1 MLRIETRSA
10 PCNEGFRRPIAVAAV
25 VVLLI
30 GPAAA
35 REEKKEDW
43 SKPAEAAAAP
53 IEPAEE
59 TTVEFDVGDYVA
71 PPRTITDVAALLAQ
85 HEQTNA
91 AELARHREIANAEPP
106 ADASDRK
113 LAEFYRK
120 RGIAAGALGWV
131 NKQID
136 DLERALEFAKRAK
149 INSADIHFALSVA
162 HLFAGNFRK
171 TIEHRKTSISKT
183 ARKRSTSLAIRH
195 SGLAQFKA
203 QLGDFKGAE
212 ESLKHAKEYLAASN
226 RSRNRTWLP
235 LSRAQVQMGEGN
247 LLKTRGLYKEAEA
260 HLRRGLEIIESDI
273 ESGTDAKS
281 ASLYSLS
288 DVRVLFK
295 AEFHGFLAFV
305 LVRQERLI
313 EAEIEARN
321 GLTTYLRRFGRES
334 QYTAH
339 QLSGFGRVLME
350 QARIVE
356 AEQLLREAI
365 AIYQR
370 IGVATESL
378 RLAKARLILAET
390 MALQRHWQEV
400 MAEFAT
406 IESALASE
414 PSTFEQFV
422 AGSVTWGLAQIYAG
436 EAAGAVA
443 RLRAAYQRKLDQ
455 VGLEHIDTAETG
467 GVLAAALAATGQF
480 DEALAIF
487 AEVVPV
493 LTSRAHRSNDEGSTA
508 TARDQRLALILEAY
522 LGALADQP
530 APTDRGDAPAAET
543 AFEIAN
549 AARGRAVQRALAA
562 SAARAAARDP
572 ALSELVRRA
581 QDTGRQTV
589 ALYGLLAAIT
599 NQPLKDRQA
608 GLEDR
613 LRQRISM
620 LQAARGTLDAEI
632 ERGFPDYAQLI
643 NPKPPTV
650 AEARQQLRP
659 GEALI
664 ATYVGER
671 RSFVWALPKTGDIA
685 FAAVP
690 MGRDDIGFDVAYL
703 RGALDAKA
711 ATLGAIPE
719 FDVEVAHELYQA
731 LLAPVKDGW
740 LGAENLLVVAHGP
753 LGQLPFALLP
763 TEPAKLPRKEPLLFD
778 GYRAV
783 PWLAR
788 SHAVTVLPSVAS
800 LVTLRAT
807 PRGDAARRA
816 FAGFGDPWFSTEQ
829 AASGQGGATVA
840 LASRGDLALRSLP
853 IRLRSLPIMD
863 DVDSA
868 ELALL
873 PRLPDTADEVLSIA
887 LALSADPSKDVFI
900 GAAASETRVKTM
912 DLSDR
917 KVIVFA
923 THGLVSGDLNG
934 LTQPALALSS
944 PAVVGGADD
953 GLLTMGEILGLK
965 LDADW
970 VVLSACNTASGDGAG
985 AEAVSG
991 LGRAFFYAGARALL
1005 VSNWLVH
1012 SQSAKD
1018 LTTDLFR
1025 RQAADATLSR
1035 AEALR
1040 KAMLAM
1046 IDDGAY
1052 ADPATGEALFAY
1064 AHPIFWAPF
1073 TLVGDGG

>member
-1 MLRIETRSA
+1 MS
-10 PCNEGFRRPIAVAAV
+10 
-25 VVLLI
+25 
-30 GPAAA
+30 
-35 REEKKEDW
+35 
-43 SKPAEAAAAP
+43 
-53 IEPAEE
+53 
-59 TTVEFDVGDYVA
+59 
-71 PPRTITDVAALLAQ
+71 
-85 HEQTNA
+85 
-91 AELARHREIANAEPP
+91 
-106 ADASDRK
+106 
-113 LAEFYRK
+113 
-120 RGIAAGALGWV
+120 
-131 NKQID
+131 
-136 DLERALEFAKRAK
+136 
-149 INSADIHFALSVA
+149 
-162 HLFAGNFRK
+162 
-171 TIEHRKTSISKT
+171 
-183 ARKRSTSLAIRH
+183 
-195 SGLAQFKA
+195 
-203 QLGDFKGAE
+203 
-212 ESLKHAKEYLAASN
+212 
-226 RSRNRTWLP
+226 
-235 LSRAQVQMGEGN
+235 EGN
-247 LLKTRGLYKEAEA
+247 LLKTRGFYKEAEA
-260 HLRRGLEIIESDI
+260 HLRRGLEIIEADI
-273 ESGTDAKS
+273 ESGTDATSS
-281 ASLYSLS
+281 ALYRLS
-288 DVRVLFK
+288 DVRFLFK

-305 LVRQERLI
+305 LARQERLI

-378 RLAKARLILAET
+378 RLAKARLSLAET
-390 MALQRHWQEV
+390 MALQRRWTEV
-400 MAEFAT
+400 LAEYST
-406 IESALASE
+406 IESALATE
-414 PSTFEQFV
+414 PQTFEQFV

-436 EAAGAVA
+436 QAADAVA
-443 RLRAAYQRKLDQ
+443 RLRAAYDRKRDQ
-455 VGLEHIDTAETG
+455 LGREHIDSAETG
-467 GVLAAALAATGQF
+467 GVLAATLAETGRF

-493 LTSRAHRSNDEGSTA
+493 LTSRAHRSDDETSTA

-530 APTDRGDAPAAET
+530 APTDRGGLPAAET

-549 AARGRAVQRALAA
+549 AARGRSVQRALAA

-599 NQPLKDRQA
+599 NQPAGDRQA
-608 GLEDR
+608 SLEDR
-613 LRQRISM
+613 LRQRIAT
-620 LQAARGTLDAEI
+620 LQASRGTLDAEI

-650 AEARQQLRP
+650 EQARKQIRP
-659 GEALI
+659 GEALV

-671 RSFVWALPKTGDIA
+671 RSFVWALPKKGDIA
-685 FAAVP
+685 FTAVP
-690 MGRDDIGFDVAYL
+690 LGRDDIGYEVAYL
-703 RGALDAKA
+703 RRALDAKA
-711 ATLGAIPE
+711 ATLGGIPD
-719 FDVEVAHELYQA
+719 FDVEAAHGLYQA
-731 LLAPVKDGW
+731 LLAPVEAGW
-740 LGAENLLVVAHGP
+740 REAKSLLVVAHGP
-753 LGQLPFALLP
+753 LAQLPFALLP
-763 TEPAKLPRKEPLLFD
+763 TEPAEPPGEEALLFE
-778 GYRAV
+778 GYRSV

-816 FAGFGDPWFSTEQ
+816 FAGFGDPWFSTAQRDAGEPVQ
-829 AASGQGGATVA
+829 V
-840 LASRGDLALRSLP
+840 ASRGDLALRSLP
-853 IRLRSLPIMD
+853 IRLRSLPVMD
-863 DVDSA
+863 DIASA
-868 ELALL
+868 ELAQL
-873 PRLPDTADEVLSIA
+873 PRLPDTADEIRSIA
-887 LALSADPSKDVFI
+887 LALNADPSRDVFI
-900 GAAASETRVKTM
+900 GEAASEGRVKTM

-934 LTQPALALSS
+934 LTQPALALTT
-944 PAVVGGADD
+944 PAIVGGEDD

-1005 VSNWLVH
+1005 VSNWPVH

-1035 AEALR
+1035 AAALQE
-1040 KAMLAM
+1040 AMLAM
-1046 IDDGAY
+1046 IDAGAY
-1052 ADPATGEALFAY
+1052 ADPASGDALFAY

-1073 TLVGDGG
+1073 TLIGDGG

>member
-1 MLRIETRSA
+1 MLA
-10 PCNEGFRRPIAVAAV
+10 
-25 VVLLI
+25 
-30 GPAAA
+30 GPAAG

-43 SKPAEAAAAP
+43 SKSAEQTTAPAAQSDATPE
-53 IEPAEE
+53 I
-59 TTVEFDVGDYVA
+59 EFDVGDFVA
-71 PPRTITDVAALLAQ
+71 PPRTITDVAALLEQ
-85 HEQTNA
+85 HGQTNA
-91 AELARHREIANAEPP
+91 AELAKHREIASAEPP
-106 ADASDRK
+106 AEASDWK
-113 LAEFYRK
+113 LTEFYRK
-120 RGIAAGALGWV
+120 RGIAAGALGRV
-131 NKQID
+131 KKQID
-136 DLERALEFAKRAK
+136 DLERALAFAKRAK
-149 INSADIHFALSVA
+149 VNSADIHFALSVA
-162 HLFAGNFRK
+162 HLYAGSFRK
-171 TIEHRKTSISKT
+171 AIEHRKISISKT
-183 ARKRSTSLAIRH
+183 ARKRTISLVARH
-195 SGLAQFKA
+195 GGLAQFKA
-203 QLGDFKGAE
+203 QFGDFKGAE
-212 ESLKHAKEYLAASN
+212 ESLKRAKDYLAASN
-226 RSRNRTWLP
+226 RSRDRAWLP
-235 LSRAQVQMGEGN
+235 LTRALVQMSEGN

-273 ESGTDAKS
+273 ESGTDATS
-281 ASLYSLS
+281 ASLYRLS
-288 DVRVLFK
+288 DLRVLFK

-305 LVRQERLI
+305 LARQERLI

-321 GLTTYLRRFGRES
+321 GLTTSLRRFGRES

-378 RLAKARLILAET
+378 SLAKARLSLAET

-406 IESALASE
+406 IESALATE
-414 PSTFEQFV
+414 PRTFDQFV
-422 AGSVTWGLAQIYAG
+422 AGSVTWGLAQVYAG

-443 RLRAAYQRKLDQ
+443 RLRAAYDRKRDQLGLD
-455 VGLEHIDTAETG
+455 HIDTAETG
-467 GVLAAALAATGQF
+467 GVLAAALAETGDF
-480 DEALAIF
+480 DDALAIF

-493 LTSRAHRSNDEGSTA
+493 LTSRAHRSDDETSTA

-522 LGALADQP
+522 MGALADQP
-530 APTDRGDAPAAET
+530 APSDRGDAPAAET

-581 QDTGRQTV
+581 QDAGRQTV

-599 NQPLKDRQA
+599 NQPAGDRQA

-613 LRQRISM
+613 LRQRIAM
-620 LQAARGTLDAEI
+620 LQALRGKLDAEI

-643 NPKPPTV
+643 DPKPPTV

-671 RSFVWALPKTGDIA
+671 RSFVWALPKQGDIA
-685 FAAVP
+685 FATVP
-690 MGRDDIGFDVAYL
+690 LGRDDIGYEVAYL
-703 RGALDAKA
+703 RRALDAKA
-711 ATLGAIPE
+711 TTLGGIPE
-719 FDVEVAHELYQA
+719 FDVEAAHDLFKA
-731 LLAPVKDGW
+731 LLEPVEAGW
-740 LGAENLLVVAHGP
+740 RDADSLLVVAHGP

-763 TEPAKLPRKEPLLFD
+763 TEPATLPGEQGILFD
-778 GYRAV
+778 GYRTV

-807 PRGDAARRA
+807 PRGDTNRRA
-816 FAGFGDPWFSTEQ
+816 FAGFGDPWFSAAQRDAGEPVQ
-829 AASGQGGATVA
+829 LASGSG
-840 LASRGDLALRSLP
+840 LELRGLP
-853 IRLRSLPIMD
+853 IRLRSLPVMD
-863 DVDSA
+863 DVASA
-868 ELALL
+868 ELAQL

-887 LALSADPSKDVFI
+887 LALNADPSKDVFI
-900 GAAASETRVKTM
+900 GAAASEAQVKTM

-944 PAVVGGADD
+944 PAVVGGDDD
-953 GLLTMGEILGLK
+953 GLLTMGEILELK

-985 AEAVSG
+985 AEAISG

-1005 VSNWLVH
+1005 VSNWPVH
-1012 SQSAKD
+1012 SQSAKA

-1035 AEALR
+1035 AAALQE
-1040 KAMLAM
+1040 AMLAM
-1046 IDDGAY
+1046 IDGGAY
-1052 ADPATGEALFAY
+1052 PDPATGEALFAY

-1073 TLVGDGG
+1073 TLIGDGG